1 MVAAEKQ
8 DPLIGTKLGNCE
20 IQRKLGA
27 GGMGAVYLAR
37 HVGLDKPVAVKV
49 MAAGLLGSE
58 ENVERFKREARTA
71 AKLEHANIVQVY
83 DVSEFPGGHFI
94 VMQYVDGQSVDRIL
108 EQKGKLPVEQAV
120 QLVRRIAT
128 ALAAAHK
135 AGIIHRDIKPA
146 NVLIS
151 KDGQVKVLDFGLARN
166 VESGQ
171 SISSTG
177 QIVGTP
183 HYMAPEQAQGQKVD
197 ARTDIYALGAT
208 FYHLVTGQRCFDGL
222 TPLSICIKHV
232 QEHPK
237 PPHEVNPDVPTS
249 VSAVIARM
257 MAKDPAARYQS
268 AEELASALGTLSSA
282 TARTVVPGG
291 AVAPRKRP
299 VAAAVPIGLAL
310 VAAVVIV
317 VWIATRP
324 PAAAVA
330 DAGRTS
336 PPPPPPATVEPPPD
350 PPKTAEPPVETG
362 LVRGWDAAFEKLK
375 ARTPRDASMAKDL
388 KPRFDEFMRAVER
401 KDEAA
406 LREFMPQRTPP
417 KMTEAE
423 WKAARDKM
431 FEEMRARWGT
441 GSLDHVV
448 VLSMDFSFVPLQG
461 ARGVLTLEWHV
472 KGSDG
477 STRISAATDMHWGK
491 DAGQWHTMPPKKRGS

>member
-37 HVGLDKPVAVKV
+37 HLGLDKPVAVKV

-83 DVSEFPGGHFI
+83 DVSEFPGGHYI

-108 EQKGKLPVEQAV
+108 EQKGRLPVDQAV

-151 KDGQVKVLDFGLARN
+151 RDGQVKVLDFGLARN

-183 HYMAPEQAQGQKVD
+183 HYMAPEQAQGQRVD

-208 FYHLVTGQRCFDGL
+208 FYHLVTGRRCFDGL

-237 PPHEVNPDVPTS
+237 PPHEVNPEVPVA
-249 VSAVIARM
+249 VSAVIAKM
-257 MAKDPAARYQS
+257 MAKEPAARYPS
-268 AEELASALGTLSSA
+268 AEDLAAALGTISSA
-282 TARTVVPGG
+282 TARTVAP
-291 AVAPRKRP
+291 APRRSALAIP
-299 VAAAVPIGLAL
+299 LGLA
-310 VAAVVIV
+310 A
-317 VWIATRP
+317 
-324 PAAAVA
+324 AAAVA
-330 DAGRTS
+330 LIVWIAMRPPATAIADAEKQA
-336 PPPPPPATVEPPPD
+336 PAPPPATVEPPPD
-350 PPKTAEPPVETG
+350 PPKTADPPAETG
-362 LVRGWDAAFEKLK
+362 VVRGYDQALEKLRSR
-375 ARTPRDASMAKDL
+375 APREVGPANDVR
-388 KPRFDEFMRAVER
+388 PRFEEFASAMQRRDE
-401 KDEAA
+401 KA
-406 LREFMPQRTPP
+406 LRDFLMPRPPP
-417 KMTEAE
+417 KMTEAD
-423 WKAARDKM
+423 WKAQREKM
-431 FEEMRARWGT
+431 FEETRERWAG
-441 GSLDHVV
+441 GSLDYVAV
-448 VLSMDFSFVPLQG
+448 AAIDVQLITPQG
-461 ARGVLTLEWHV
+461 PRVTVTCELHGRGADGVART
-472 KGSDG
+472 
-477 STRISAATDMHWGK
+477 SAAFDSIWARDGGHWYV
-491 DAGQWHTMPPKKRGS
+491 MPPKRRGS